1 MGIQGDSRTGDDAG
15 TVWCGDLSG
24 QPAVSIEDK
33 LWLWCLD
40 SQIFTDQVQKIYGI
54 RGGYKGVAWL
64 QTKDERIGKVG
75 EIEKHDRYD
84 RYDRY
89 RLMMCLYTHMTKE

>member
-1 MGIQGDSRTGDDAG
+1 MIRELVMMLAQYGVATLVANL
-15 TVWCGDLSG
+15 LS
-24 QPAVSIEDK
+24 ALRISCVR
-33 LWLWCLD
+33 LWCLD

-64 QTKDERIGKVG
+64 QTKDERIGKMG

-84 RYDRY
+84 RHDRHDRY
-89 RLMMCLYTHMTKE
+89 RLMMCLYTRMTKE